1 VLALLQPLI
10 ERGQRA
16 GTFRSDVPAQWH
28 LSMLLALAHA
38 ATSELRAK
46 HIAAAQIEPAL
57 VTTILGALGADV
69 RGSRRL
75 SRQKMRR
82 ET

>member
-1 VLALLQPLI
+1 
-10 ERGQRA
+10 
-16 GTFRSDVPAQWH
+16 
-28 LSMLLALAHA
+28 MLLALAHA

-46 HIAAAQIEPAL
+46 HIAAAQIQPAL

-75 SRQKMRR
+75 PRQKTRR